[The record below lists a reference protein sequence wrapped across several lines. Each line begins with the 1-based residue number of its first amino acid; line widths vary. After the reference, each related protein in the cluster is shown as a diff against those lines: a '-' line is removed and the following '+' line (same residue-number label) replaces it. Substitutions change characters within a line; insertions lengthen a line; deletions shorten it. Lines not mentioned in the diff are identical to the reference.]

1 MAKEVNFTE
10 EDWLNE
16 LTQFYPV
23 QVVRKPGGITQQ
35 EAAKLWK
42 IDTRTACAR
51 LNAMV
56 DEGALY
62 RERAV
67 CDDGVKRYVYY
78 KNTENN
84 P

>member
-23 QVVRKPGGITQQ
+23 QVARKPGGITQQ

-56 DEGALY
+56 DEGAPIQMLAWSTA
-62 RERAV
+62 RICKVTSAM
-67 CDDGVKRYVYY
+67 
-78 KNTENN
+78 